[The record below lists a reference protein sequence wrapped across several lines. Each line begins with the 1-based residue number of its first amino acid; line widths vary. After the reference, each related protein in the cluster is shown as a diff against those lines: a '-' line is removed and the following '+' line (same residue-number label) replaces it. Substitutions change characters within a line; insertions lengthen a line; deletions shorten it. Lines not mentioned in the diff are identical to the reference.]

1 MNERVFNFSA
11 GPAVLPEEVLRNA
24 QQELMCLP
32 GAGASILEISH
43 RGKAFT
49 AILEAAEAN
58 LRELLGLADHFRV
71 IFLQGGSR
79 LQFSMIPMNFLKGRS
94 ADYITTGSWGEKAL
108 VEARREGSVREA
120 WSGEATQYKRIPSSD
135 ELELDADAAYAYF
148 TSNETIQGVQFQK
161 EPDTGNVPLVADASS
176 DFLYRP
182 LAMERYGLVYACAQK
197 NAGPAGVTVVII
209 RDDLLGEVD
218 PTKPGMLCYENHVKN
233 NSCYNTPPTFGIY
246 IVKLVTDWLIH
257 TIGGLEKMH
266 ELNQQKA
273 ALLYEV
279 VDASSGFYRPH
290 AETDSRS
297 LMNVT
302 FQLPSDALQAEFIA
316 QAAEQ
321 SLCNLKGHRS
331 VGGIRASIYN
341 AMPREGVERLAEF
354 MHSFFKKNS

>member
-24 QQELMCLP
+24 EQELMCLP

-58 LRELLGLADHFRV
+58 LRELLGLSDRFRV

-94 ADYITTGSWGEKAL
+94 ADYITTGSWGEKAI
-108 VEARREGSVREA
+108 VEARREGSAREA
-120 WSGEATQYKRIPSSD
+120 WSGEATEYKRIPAND
-135 ELELDADAAYAYF
+135 ELELDANAAYAYF

-161 EPDTGNVPLVADASS
+161 EPDTGSIPLIADASS

-182 LAMERYGLVYACAQK
+182 LAIERYGLIYACAQK

-257 TIGGLEKMH
+257 TIGGLERMH
-266 ELNQQKA
+266 QLNQQKA

-290 AETDSRS
+290 AEIDSRS

-354 MHSFFKKNS
+354 MHAFFKKNS

>member
-1 MNERVFNFSA
+1 MDERVYNFSA

-24 QQELMCLP
+24 QQEFMCLP

-49 AILEAAEAN
+49 EILEAAEDN
-58 LRELLGLADHFRV
+58 LRKLLGLKDHFRV

-79 LQFSMIPMNFLKGRS
+79 LQFSMIPMNLLRGRS
-94 ADYITTGSWGEKAL
+94 ADYITTGTWGEKAV

-120 WSGEATQYKRIPSSD
+120 WNGEATQYKRIPTTD
-135 ELELDADAAYAYF
+135 EIKLDADAAYAYF

-161 EPDTGNVPLVADASS
+161 EPDTGSVPLVADASS

-218 PTKPGMLCYENHVKN
+218 SNKSGMLCYENHVKN
-233 NSCYNTPPTFGIY
+233 QSCYNTPPTFAIY

-257 TIGGLEKMH
+257 TVGGLEKMY
-266 ELNQQKA
+266 ELNQKKA

-279 VDASSGFYRPH
+279 VDASGGFYRPH
-290 AETDSRS
+290 AETESRS

-302 FQLPSDALQAEFIA
+302 FQLPSDTLQAEFIE

-341 AMPREGVERLAEF
+341 AMPRKGVERLSEF
-354 MHSFFKKNS
+354 MRDFYKKNS